1 MVHDRGEYRSHLQG
15 NF

>member
-1 MVHDRGEYRSHLQG
+1 MVHDRGKFQSHLQG